1 LIVVLIEL
9 VNDSTAFNLL
19 FTELDRVV
27 IVEFI
32 VVDMDASEDDNE
44 FAADALYDVRLTA
57 VFAVLALKDV
67 ATDALNDCVNEFSE
81 AETISKFDTFN
92 VKSDTFPPPD
102 TSNESNLL
110 STDVENGC
118 MLPTKL
124 IAVLVT
130 PNRYNVELPL
140 A

>member
-9 VNDSTAFNLL
+9 VNDSTVFNLI
-19 FTELDRVV
+19 FTELDRVD

-32 VVDMDASEDDNE
+32 VVDIDASDADNE
-44 FAADALYDVRLTA
+44 FAA
-57 VFAVLALKDV
+57 
-67 ATDALNDCVNEFSE
+67 DALNDCVNEFSE